1 MNAHYFL
8 VLLTALVLA
17 PTSWAAENP
26 FARYQK
32 VTSTESATFFPQTPP
47 FKYPFTISTDVKNGD
62 LDLAKIVLD
71 YPEDTL
77 NHMTEFYRGIPFN
90 AQKSVYEYPF
100 ALHPHWEY
108 LPYPFIKTLPRSR
121 ADQWIS
127 EFGRKSFK
135 SMNNSLRFQEELN
148 ALTGTEAYAGNELK
162 HLKTPDAYY
171 EILRRLE
178 SVQDHA
184 FISSFLFNC
193 DKGTEPLI
201 NLIGK
206 KARTGAKIFVLYD
219 AFGAK
224 SDPTC
229 SKRLE
234 QMGAK
239 VVLFKTKMGTIFHEK
254 MYVFD
259 GNYAMIDGQ
268 NIIAAGTLSNGTNN
282 LFNDIAVGVRG
293 PIVTKVATRFM
304 ELWESQGQKIPLDIW
319 AIYKK
324 QNEEIKNY
332 SSANAIRDGLNRSRG
347 QGVCRLVTKS
357 PGKNQNQ
364 ILNLYL
370 HTARNVN
377 SYLFFNYIDPKYR
390 DPAKKDVGEK
400 FLDTVLERV
409 NFRKE
414 IRVDM
419 LTNGWKNP
427 FQVELPVGM
436 SADRNLM
443 TLMVLQ
449 LQDLIT
455 TDPHLDMTKMRKN
468 LAAKVKTD
476 NFHWWSYA
484 QYMHAK
490 TLMSDNIWT
499 IIGSYNLNAGSEYQ
513 SYEMVLAC
521 HDSDLAMSMQNS
533 IILDTVNSIPVPLDP

>member
-1 MNAHYFL
+1 MRTHL
-8 VLLTALVLA
+8 LLGLLTAAVLA
-17 PTSWAAENP
+17 PSSEAATNP

-32 VTSTESATFFPQTPP
+32 ETSTTGATFYPQTPP
-47 FKYPFTISTDVKNGD
+47 FKYPFTISADVKNGE
-62 LDLAKIVLD
+62 LDLSKIVTEF
-71 YPEDTL
+71 PEDTL
-77 NHMTEFYRGIPFN
+77 NHMTELYRGIPFN
-90 AQKSVYEYPF
+90 AHKSVYEYPF

-108 LPYPFIKTLPRSR
+108 LPYPFVKNLPRSR
-121 ADQWIS
+121 PDQWIS
-127 EFGRKSFK
+127 EFGKRSYK
-135 SMNNSLRFQEELN
+135 SMNTNLRFQEELN
-148 ALTGTEAYAGNELK
+148 SLTGTEAYAGNELRL
-162 HLKTPDAYY
+162 LKTPDSYN

-193 DKGTEPLI
+193 DKGTEPLV

-206 KARTGAKIFVLYD
+206 KARLGAKIYVMYD

-224 SDPTC
+224 SDPAC
-229 SKRLE
+229 SKKLE

-239 VVLFKTKMGTIFHEK
+239 VLLFKTKIGTIFHEK
-254 MYVFD
+254 MFVFD
-259 GNYAMIDGQ
+259 GNYALIDGQ

-282 LFNDIAVGVRG
+282 LFNDISIGVKG
-293 PIVTKVATRFM
+293 PMVTKVANRFI
-304 ELWESQGQKIPLDIW
+304 ELWEGQGNKMPIEIW

-324 QNEEIKNY
+324 QNEEIKKFATTETV
-332 SSANAIRDGLNRSRG
+332 SSSLNRTRG

-370 HTARNVN
+370 HTARNVS

-400 FLDTVLERV
+400 FIDAVLERV

-419 LTNGWKNP
+419 LTNGWRNP
-427 FQVELPVGM
+427 FQVELPEGL
-436 SADRNLM
+436 SATRNLM
-443 TLMVLQ
+443 TTMVLQ
-449 LQDLIT
+449 LQDLIN

-468 LAAKVKTD
+468 LSNKVKTD

-484 QYMHAK
+484 QFMHSK

-513 SYEMVLAC
+513 SYEMVMAC
-521 HDSDLAMSMQNS
+521 HDSDLAMNMQNS
-533 IILDTVNSIPVPLDP
+533 IILDTVNSIPVPLDR

>member
-1 MNAHYFL
+1 MNAHYLL
-8 VLLTALVLA
+8 VLLTAAVLV

-26 FARYQK
+26 FARFQK
-32 VTSTESATFFPQTPP
+32 DLSTESATFYPQTPP
-47 FKYPFTISTDVKNGD
+47 FKYPFTISKDVKNGE
-62 LDLAKIVLD
+62 LDLSKIVLE

-77 NHMTEFYRGIPFN
+77 NHMTELYRGIPFN

-100 ALHPHWEY
+100 SLHPHWEF
-108 LPYPFIKTLPRSR
+108 LPYPFVKSLPRSR

-127 EFGRKSFK
+127 EFGKRSFK
-135 SMNNSLRFQEELN
+135 SMNMSARFQEELN
-148 ALTGTEAYAGNELK
+148 SLTGTEAYAGNEVRL
-162 HLKTPDAYY
+162 LKTPDSYY

-206 KARTGAKIFVLYD
+206 KTRLGAKIFVMYD

-224 SDPTC
+224 SDPNC
-229 SKRLE
+229 SKKLE

-239 VVLFKTKMGTIFHEK
+239 VVLFKTRIGTIFHEK

-282 LFNDIAVGVRG
+282 LFNDIAVGVKG
-293 PIVTKVATRFM
+293 PIVTKVAQRFM

-319 AIYKK
+319 AIYQKQIEDIKK
-324 QNEEIKNY
+324 F
-332 SSANAIRDGLNRSRG
+332 ATPTAIRDGLNRSRT
-347 QGVCRLVTKS
+347 QGVCRLVTKA

-370 HTARNVN
+370 HTAKNVS

-390 DPAKKDVGEK
+390 EPAKKDVGEK

-427 FQVELPVGM
+427 FQVVLPDGLA
-436 SADRNLM
+436 ADRNLM
-443 TLMVLQ
+443 TVMVLQ
-449 LQDLIT
+449 LQDIIT

-468 LAAKVKTD
+468 IAPKVKTD

-490 TLMSDNIWT
+490 TLMMDNIWT
-499 IIGSYNLNAGSEYQ
+499 IIGSYNLNSGSEYQ

-533 IILDTVNSIPVPLDP
+533 IILDTVNSIPIPLDP